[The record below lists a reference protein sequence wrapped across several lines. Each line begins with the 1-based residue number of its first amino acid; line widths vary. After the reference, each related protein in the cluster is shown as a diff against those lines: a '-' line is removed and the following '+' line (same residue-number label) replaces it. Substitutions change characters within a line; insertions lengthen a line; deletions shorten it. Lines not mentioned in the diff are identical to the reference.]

1 MLLTKKRYNKIKKSK
16 NQSRKLPKRRKK
28 QKKFRRSFRKRH
40 LDLKRKTLKNRKK
53 RVMKGGSLSG
63 WKEKHPNEYA
73 QAISQGIDDRTLIT
87 AYKNITKN
95 MSAGEKVSY
104 SSNLLNQD
112 RQTGKKLLD
121 GSNIPESF
129 NKEVLRMI
137 REKRKQEAIKDATE
151 DQGIRLKPQ
160 KRRAR
165 ASTQLQGDTK
175 EPLLMG
181 EPLTQKQRR
190 KIIQKKQK
198 KRKKK

>member
-1 MLLTKKRYNKIKKSK
+1 
-16 NQSRKLPKRRKK
+16 
-28 QKKFRRSFRKRH
+28 
-40 LDLKRKTLKNRKK
+40 
-53 RVMKGGSLSG
+53 MKGGSLSG

-198 KRKKK
+198 KEEEIKLKKKEAKEKHQQDKQKRNHEILIQLRLMILINNRQNKHFRFS